1 MAKASPMSNPAI
13 AAGRA
18 AAGLA
23 GAAGAL
29 GAAATAGAAGLAGA
43 AAATGAAGAEL
54 AEGAGALAAGAATAG
69 AAAEGTRI
77 DGPPVGLGGKLM
89 RTVCFFWD
97 ASAALGGSGV
107 ADGGTG
113 GVFSDIGE
121 LFQTLGM
128 TFWSVNVIVHWREV
142 GRRNDRG
149 GKETRTR
156 MDEERLGLAPSPP
169 NLGFMSRS
177 PVLMLLV
184 SVQVIASLLLS
195 ALCVVWLF
203 RTRDMGML
211 AAQSNARMAEVSQVR
226 QGFMALLQDTVA
238 YSEKNPSMK
247 LLLQQLGVR
256 VNVNGAPSAPAPGPS
271 PAASNHR

>member
-1 MAKASPMSNPAI
+1 MSNPAI
-13 AAGRA
+13 AAGRT

-23 GAAGAL
+23 GAAGDL
-29 GAAATAGAAGLAGA
+29 GAADTAGAAGLAGA

-54 AEGAGALAAGAATAG
+54 AEGAGALAAGAAAGAAG

-128 TFWSVNVIVHWREV
+128 TFWSVNVIV
-142 GRRNDRG
+142 RRCDARG
-149 GKETRTR
+149 GRTTEAGR
-156 MDEERLGLAPSPP
+156 GRGLGWVRKGLDWRL
-169 NLGFMSRS
+169 RS
-177 PVLMLLV
+177 LT
-184 SVQVIASLLLS
+184 S
-195 ALCVVWLF
+195 
-203 RTRDMGML
+203 G
-211 AAQSNARMAEVSQVR
+211 
-226 QGFMALLQDTVA
+226 
-238 YSEKNPSMK
+238 
-247 LLLQQLGVR
+247 
-256 VNVNGAPSAPAPGPS
+256 
-271 PAASNHR
+271 